1 MEREACS
8 AYGPK
13 NPSSITRLCF
23 LACHNYYNYRHKLDR
38 NDRKKA
44 AARDEKL
51 EFTECIGEP
60 GRASLSWP
68 SDSSTTGTCDPA
80 PRIPDDLFAW
90 AWSACPQHGKP
101 SSHNKRSENQQKKKH
116 QKTSKNTGQI
126 LDIQT
131 NPLTRV
137 AGLS

>member
-8 AYGPK
+8 ACGPK

-23 LACHNYYNYRHKLDR
+23 FLACHNYNYRHKSDR
-38 NDRKKA
+38 NDRKRA

-80 PRIPDDLFAW
+80 PRIPGDLFAW
-90 AWSACPQHGKP
+90 AWSAYPQHGKP
-101 SSHNKRSENQQKKKH
+101 SSHNKRSENQQKKH

>member
-23 LACHNYYNYRHKLDR
+23 LACHNYNYRHKSDR
-38 NDRKKA
+38 NDRKRA

-80 PRIPDDLFAW
+80 PRIDTRRSVRLGLERVSAAW
-90 AWSACPQHGKP
+90 KTLVAQQA
-101 SSHNKRSENQQKKKH
+101 KRESTKKKH